1 MNYTE
6 ALKRLRGRRDPE
18 AIITLEAYGALKEE
32 DPVKYLVGAMS
43 EIPEKYT
50 KKTFEEAERVQNQ
63 IKKGLERDSL
73 GAEFRY
79 QGSVTKNT
87 HIVAYSDIDVL
98 SLEERFYSLEPPQTP
113 AIPYHGDPVADLCQ
127 MREIIEA
134 TLLSAFP
141 EAKVDSTKAKCLN
154 ISGGSLDRS
163 VDVVPANWNDTNEYA
178 RTGDEVYR
186 GIHLLDYFKRT
197 REKDQPFLHGELF
210 TNRDETFSG
219 SLRKLVRLC
228 KSLKHDSGREDMPSS
243 YDIESIIYAMEDHR
257 LSFGRGEEIQLALS
271 CSDWL
276 RTLAE
281 DQALRERLTV
291 PDRKRLIFGSGHTT
305 IGQLNALRQ
314 ELDSLLAEIAAGLA
328 RQARK
333 LSEARIHHM
342 VSPSWTVA

>member
-50 KKTFEEAERVQNQ
+50 RKTFDEAERVQHQ
-63 IKKGLERDSL
+63 IRKGLERHSL

-87 HIVAYSDIDVL
+87 HIVAHSDIDVL

-113 AIPYHGDPVADLCQ
+113 PIPYHGDPVRDLCQ

-163 VDVVPANWNDTNEYA
+163 VDIVPANWHDTNDYV
-178 RTGDEVYR
+178 RSGDEVYR
-186 GIHLLDYFKRT
+186 GIHLLDYFRRT

-210 TNRDETFSG
+210 TLRDGTFSG

-228 KSLKHDSGREDMPSS
+228 KSLKHDSERDDMPSS
-243 YDIESIIYAMEDHR
+243 YDIESIIYAMEDHLLR
-257 LSFGRGEEIQLALS
+257 FERGEEIQLAHS
-271 CSDWL
+271 CSVWL
-276 RTLAE
+276 RKVAD
-281 DQALRERLTV
+281 DQTLRERLTV
-291 PDRKRLIFGSGHTT
+291 PDRKRPIFGPGHTT
-305 IGQLNALRQ
+305 IGQLNGLRQ
-314 ELDSLLAEIAAGLA
+314 ELDSLLVEIAAGLT

-333 LSEARIHHM
+333 LSEARIQHM
-342 VSPSWTVA
+342 VTPW